1 MSWRKAAARS
11 AALLCSV
18 LALWPLQAEP
28 IRTDAGLVDGITLA
42 SGVRAWLGIPLA
54 APPVRELRWR
64 APQPV
69 PHWSGVLHADRP
81 APMCLQVLRSRTM
94 NHYFGNEATSEDC
107 LYLNVW
113 SPPVGDFQGSPA
125 RAEKLPVIVWI
136 YGGGFNVGSASMA
149 NYSGENLVASG
160 VVRVNLAYRLGALG
174 FLAHPDLT
182 RESGYAGS
190 GNYGLMDLVAGL
202 QWVQRNIAAF
212 GGDPANVTIAGQS
225 AGSMA
230 VALLQASPPARGLFT
245 KVVGMSGSPFGE
257 PLTAVTLAQGEAAG
271 LALQQAF
278 GAQSIEDLRDVGG
291 DRIVAAAVAR
301 EPIVIDGRYV
311 IGVQKAFE
319 SRQHADVPIMV
330 GFTRDESFRSLGPV
344 ASVAELESAVRR
356 TFPNAAAAVLAAYP
370 ATDAAGAARAAAD
383 LGRDSS
389 VGAQMANWA
398 RAQAKY
404 SRSPAYAYFFT
415 RRQPYA
421 PAITFV
427 DHDPATAGAYHS
439 AEIPYFLRTRDSLNL
454 FRQTRI
460 WEDVDVELER
470 DMTELLVSFARD
482 GTPKSARVPSWPKF
496 DPARPRVVSLGAEIR
511 VVEWP
516 HYESLALLAAPAPA
530 AASPSTRPRARD

>member
-1 MSWRKAAARS
+1 MKNFIS
-11 AALLCSV
+11 ALLAICV
-18 LALWPLQAEP
+18 FVPLQAEP
-28 IRTDAGLVDGITLA
+28 VRIDSGAVEGVTLA
-42 SGVRAWLGIPLA
+42 SGVRAWFGIPFA

-69 PHWSGVLHADRP
+69 TPWAGVLHAERQ
-81 APMCLQVLRSRTM
+81 APMCLQVLRTRTM

-113 SPPVGDFQGSPA
+113 TPP
-125 RAEKLPVIVWI
+125 RADKLPVIVWI

-149 NYSGENLVASG
+149 NYSGEGLAGSG

-182 RESGYAGS
+182 RESGYAAS
-190 GNYGLMDLVAGL
+190 GNYGLMDLIAGL

-212 GGDPANVTIAGQS
+212 GGDPANVTIVGQS

-230 VALLQASPPARGLFT
+230 AALLQSSPPARGLFT

-257 PLTAVTLAQGEAAG
+257 PLRAVSREQGEAEG
-271 LALQQAF
+271 IALQQAL
-278 GAQSIEDLRDVGG
+278 GAASIEGMRDIGG
-291 DRIVAAAVAR
+291 DRIVAVPTAR

-311 IGVQKAFE
+311 IGAHEAFA
-319 SRQHADVPIMV
+319 SGQHSDVPIMI

-356 TFPNAAAAVLAAYP
+356 VFPSTAPAVLAAYR
-370 ATDAAGAARAAAD
+370 AHDAAGAARAAAD
-383 LGRDSS
+383 IGRDSS

-398 RAQAKY
+398 RAQAKF
-404 SRSPAYAYFFT
+404 SSSPAYAYFFT

-421 PAITFV
+421 PGITFV
-427 DHDPATAGAYHS
+427 DHDPATAGSYHS

-454 FRQTRI
+454 FRQTRV
-460 WEDVDVELER
+460 WEEVDIALEE
-470 DMTELLVSFARD
+470 DMAALLVSFART
-482 GTPKSARVPSWPKF
+482 GKPQSARVREWPIF
-496 DPARPRVVSLGAEIR
+496 DPAKPRVVSLGTEI
-511 VVEWP
+511 EIGAWP
-516 HYESLALLAAPAPA
+516 NFDALPLLAAPVPISSPAPA
-530 AASPSTRPRARD
+530 GPRARD